1 MKPHSHSVTTP
12 AVASIVALSLLATP
26 VAIHWNT
33 FAIHGAHA
41 VAKNLGDVADSVSDS
56 LGDAA
61 HSVGDSLGDAAH
73 SVGETVGNA
82 ADHVGDTV
90 GNTADHVGDAV
101 GNAAEHVSD
110 TVGDAADHLSES
122 NSVGNTADHVSDTVE
137 NAADHVADSVDTGVT
152 VTVREFKNIRWKRVG
167 DSIEDTVDDVA
178 NSVDNGVTV
187 IVREVTQIGSNAGRG
202 SREAGE
208 QHPRSLP
215 STTVAAIEPSA
226 DLGRP
231 DCASEQGAETSC
243 LLASYEAEPQKRQ
256 LMNAPSGGRTYLLQ
270 RVEARRYSNRGVIV
284 LVVQGLVSNMSN
296 QERSVPPLLAIVRDD
311 HGKEVMRWTFRTNAD
326 SLAPGASSGF
336 RSEISDPQSKSAKV
350 TIVIAPEQR
359 TMR

>member
-1 MKPHSHSVTTP
+1 MPAEKRLKASWFALALLPPVPLRGQVPSSLRSVLQLAPSLVSRSVPKTSDHPNRNCPCDFEHYSASYNKQWAPFASGNGAARSAIPHLSAASQSDHRDSRMSTSPPPHPAEEMWTP
-12 AVASIVALSLLATP
+12 RVGGALGLGGNHEA
-26 VAIHWNT
+26 T
-33 FAIHGAHA
+33 FAQCYDAGGRQYRRPKSSRNPGRYPLEHVRDPRSPRRG
-41 VAKNLGDVADSVSDS
+41 KNLGDVADSVSDS

-137 NAADHVADSVDTGVT
+137 NAADHVADSLDTGVT

-187 IVREVTQIGSNAGRG
+187 IVREVTQIGSNAHSIPRVGN
-202 SREAGE
+202 
-208 QHPRSLP
+208 RSL
-215 STTVAAIEPSA
+215 T
-226 DLGRP
+226 
-231 DCASEQGAETSC
+231 
-243 LLASYEAEPQKRQ
+243 
-256 LMNAPSGGRTYLLQ
+256 
-270 RVEARRYSNRGVIV
+270 RGLI
-284 LVVQGLVSNMSN
+284 GL
-296 QERSVPPLLAIVRDD
+296 R
-311 HGKEVMRWTFRTNAD
+311 
-326 SLAPGASSGF
+326 
-336 RSEISDPQSKSAKV
+336 
-350 TIVIAPEQR
+350 
-359 TMR
+359 